1 MESVFNKIFMISL
14 FDLWW
19 VAIWGIAYILV
30 EWFAKGNKKVEL
42 LIYFAIIFI
51 ILSFVVQNPR
61 LIEHF

>member
-42 LIYFAIIFI
+42 LIYFAIIFT
-51 ILSFVVQNPR
+51 ILYFVVQNPM